1 MSSGSSGNSTG
12 GWGSSSSSSGGWGNS
27 GSGSGSD
34 GWTWQQPASVQ
45 AGDDNYLLRLD
56 KEAFKVLNSHLTNR
70 QVWHLAWAVETAERV
85 KEGEGPQWTPVVNW

>member
-12 GWGSSSSSSGGWGNS
+12 GWGSSSSSSGGWGKS

-34 GWTWQQPASVQ
+34 GWARQPTSVQ

-56 KEAFKVLNSHLTNR
+56 KEALKVLNSHLDNR
-70 QVWHLAWAVETAERV
+70 QVWHLAWAVETVEQV
-85 KEGEGPQWTPVVNW
+85 KEGKGCQWTPVVNW